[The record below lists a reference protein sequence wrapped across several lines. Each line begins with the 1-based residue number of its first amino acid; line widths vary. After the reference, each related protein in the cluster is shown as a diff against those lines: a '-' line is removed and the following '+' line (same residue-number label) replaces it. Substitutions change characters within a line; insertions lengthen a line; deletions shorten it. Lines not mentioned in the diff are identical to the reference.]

1 MLVNS
6 QCICTNKTLYC
17 NESQLVAD
25 ANNASYNFTPSERM
39 WHETTTCTDGECH
52 TLSKPSYPALRLFL
66 F

>member
-6 QCICTNKTLYC
+6 QCVCTNKTLYC

-39 WHETTTCTDGECH
+39 WHETKKYTDGERY